1 MSRVDELKQKVSDAE
16 ARFRALKDSK
26 EAIKRRLRESK
37 MPITLAWADIEAAK
51 AELTSALKA
60 ESEKPMRFE
69 VWLDDHGSP
78 IWVSNDK
85 GNCGLFS
92 HEYKNKIIAIE
103 KKPIAVTM
111 EMGNKMLAAWEQTGN
126 LEDTALRARQ
136 LAAIAM
142 LKAIGIEA
150 LAGR

>member
-16 ARFRALKDSK
+16 ARFRAQKDSK

-69 VWLDDHGSP
+69 VWLDEHGAP

-85 GNCGLFS
+85 GNCGLFF

-103 KKPIAVTM
+103 KKPIVVTQ
-111 EMGNKMLAAWEQTGN
+111 EMANQVSDYICSRVIGCSVDYTMRL
-126 LEDTALRARQ
+126 LR
-136 LAAIAM
+136 IA
-142 LKAIGIEA
+142 GIEA
-150 LAGR
+150 RAGDD